1 MVTNK
6 KLLDVIVSALEFNK
20 KSVETNIKYAENASD
35 NEINSKNIRD
45 FNNGIAFASRD
56 ELGRINRLLEGI
68 KNAKRKPSKGE
79 D

>member
-6 KLLDVIVSALEFNK
+6 ELLDVIVCTLEFNK
-20 KSVETNIKYAENASD
+20 KSVETDIKYAENASD

-45 FNNGIAFASRD
+45 FNKGIAFASRD